1 MSIDFDFIQT
11 EIPIVLTGCL
21 PYILYIYS
29 FRSFVLGYQTDRS
42 LVRLFRDKH
51 LTFLTRAHNRVMDLA
66 RLPPTAILQSLVARC
81 RNVYFNV
88 FTVFILYVHNLFL
101 SCLEHQYFLQ
111 MLISYVIW
119 LYFHSWF
126 FAVERIAVKIG
137 LMIK

>member
-101 SCLEHQYFLQ
+101 SCLEHQYFCADVDKLCP
-111 MLISYVIW
+111 IIIFS
-119 LYFHSWF
+119 F
-126 FAVERIAVKIG
+126 
-137 LMIK
+137 MIFRRRTNCCENRFDD